1 MAGGPVDDQ
10 APSGGAPAPPGW
22 YPDPQTGQQRY
33 WDGTSWAA
41 GHAPVTVAPRGPM
54 TDSEAR
60 QWAMGA
66 HLSALAS
73 MFIGIPL
80 IGPLLIYL
88 IKKDDHPFVADQA
101 REAVNFNLSFLL
113 YEVVTGFVV
122 VLLTIVIIGI
132 FLIPIPIAIAVAWAV
147 LAVVAGIKAN
157 QGEAYRYPMTI
168 RFIS

>member
-1 MAGGPVDDQ
+1 
-10 APSGGAPAPPGW
+10 
-22 YPDPQTGQQRY
+22 
-33 WDGTSWAA
+33 
-41 GHAPVTVAPRGPM
+41 M

-73 MFIGIPL
+73 MFIGIPVV
-80 IGPLLIYL
+80 GPLLIYL
-88 IKKDDHPFVADQA
+88 IKKDEHPFVADQA

-113 YEVVTGFVV
+113 YLAVTGFIVF
-122 VLLTIVIIGI
+122 VLTFVIIGL
-132 FLIPIPIAIAVAWAV
+132 FLIPIPIAIAIAWAV

-168 RFIS
+168 RFVSN

>member
-10 APSGGAPAPPGW
+10 APGGGAPAPPGW

-33 WDGTSWAA
+33 WDGTSWTDIPPPATRA
-41 GHAPVTVAPRGPM
+41 LRGPM

-73 MFIGIPL
+73 MFIGIPV

-88 IKKDDHPFVADQA
+88 IKKDEHPFVADQA

-113 YEVVTGFVV
+113 YLAVTGFIVF
-122 VLLTIVIIGI
+122 VLTFVIIGLL
-132 FLIPIPIAIAVAWAV
+132 LIPIPIAIAIAWAV